1 MGFDGVAATSKSQA
15 VKQPLQPIP
24 FFYVGGIPQ
33 GAGLEQSEQASK
45 HQGKEKQELFVDTY
59 AFWRRW
65 PPCQD
70 KLLKK

>member
-1 MGFDGVAATSKSQA
+1 MGFGGAADTSKNQA

-24 FFYVGGIPQ
+24 FFSVGGIPQ
-33 GAGLEQSEQASK
+33 GPGWEQSEQASK
-45 HQGKEKQELFVDTY
+45 HQGEEKQELFVETY

-70 KLLKK
+70 KLLRK